1 METQNN
7 IKIISRLLVQAF
19 SEHIKTN
26 EPEEIEEINE
36 PEEIEDVEETVE
48 IKVTKVST
56 GVKDADETEE
66 VAEEVTEK
74 DVIKDK
80 KEKKQKKQTKKT
92 KTVNLKEKVP
102 ITLFDYQKVHVDVMK
117 RILDESP
124 YAFDF
129 SMLGTGK
136 TYSTCFIYNENIKKT
151 YKHLVIIA
159 PVSVKTKWK
168 SVTTEHGIKIDN
180 LISFCEVRT
189 VKFKQPKH
197 GLLTRRDFMKP
208 MQMENGSIVDMEK
221 TDFTCTQKYLDM
233 IKEGTL
239 LVIDE
244 IQNVKN
250 MNNQLDAC
258 KELIRPIVEAYNR
271 DKTSPSRVVLLSGS
285 PVDKKVQIV
294 HFYRLLNIMVND
306 RLSVYNP
313 QTREIMW
320 RGMKE
325 INDYCINNF
334 SKKRTED
341 IQQSLGMDPRYPS
354 YYGWM
359 LESYCY
365 TLFKKLIIPQ
375 FSNAMEPVKIPVVIT
390 KQNAYYAMGDKTNT
404 ELLKKGV
411 GLLKQA
417 TRFNH
422 ENQTVDMGHN
432 GAESLRGVTRALIL
446 IETSKIKLFARVAKK
461 ALDTN
466 PKQKVVI
473 CVNYTETINDLITLL
488 SKYNPLRLD
497 GSMSHIRRGEV
508 LRNFQAGN
516 TTYRLLIGNITVC
529 SSGIDLDD
537 QFGTYPRLCLV
548 SPNYST
554 ILLYQLSHRF
564 HRINTKSNS
573 LIHFVL
579 CKEATELPILNALAR
594 KSNVMKEIT
603 DSQVKNGVI
612 FPGDYQSWYE

>member
-1 METQNN
+1 MSTEYG
-7 IKIISRLLVQAF
+7 IKTITRLLVQAF
-19 SEHIKTN
+19 SEHMEELN
-26 EPEEIEEINE
+26 EPEETEEAE
-36 PEEIEDVEETVE
+36 VETV
-48 IKVTKVST
+48 
-56 GVKDADETEE
+56 A
-66 VAEEVTEK
+66 VTEVEAVAVTEVETVTVEK
-74 DVIKDK
+74 TETVTK
-80 KEKKQKKQTKKT
+80 KEKKPKKEKKIKKT
-92 KTVNLKEKVP
+92 KQKSKTVSLKEKVP

-117 RILDESP
+117 HILDESP

-136 TYSTCFIYNENIKKT
+136 TYSTCFIYDENIKKT

-168 SVTTEHGIKIDN
+168 SVTTEHDIKIDN

-208 MQMENGSIVDMEK
+208 IQMENGSIVDMEK
-221 TDFTCTQKYLDM
+221 TDFTYTQKYLDM

-258 KELIRPIVEAYNR
+258 KELIRPIIEAYNC
-271 DKTSPSRVVLLSGS
+271 DKNSPSRVVLLSGS

-325 INDYCINNF
+325 IEEYCVKNF
-334 SKKRTED
+334 SKVRTDE
-341 IQQSLGMDPRYPS
+341 IKQSIGMDPRYPS

-365 TLFKKLIIPQ
+365 SLFKKLIIPK

-390 KQNAYYAMGDKTNT
+390 KRNAYYAMGDKTNT

-432 GAESLRGVTRALIL
+432 GAESLRGITRALIL
-446 IETSKIKLFARVAKK
+446 IETSKIKLFARIAQK

-473 CVNYTETINDLITLL
+473 CVNYTETINDLLALL

-508 LRNFQAGN
+508 LKNFQSGN
-516 TTYRLLIGNITVC
+516 TTNRLLVGNITVC

-537 QFGTYPRLCLV
+537 QHGTYPRLCLV